1 MKIWRG
7 HLPMP
12 VYTFLE
18 GHDLAGKKVILFST
32 HGGSGLAGTVE
43 TITHLEN
50 GADVV
55 QNAYTISRDDVT
67 EAAPSLSNWLKKLGC

>member
-1 MKIWRG
+1 MKIWWG
-7 HLPMP
+7 DLLMP

-18 GHDLAGKKVILFST
+18 SHDLAGKKVILFST

-43 TITHLEN
+43 TIIHLEN

-67 EAAPSLSNWLKKLGC
+67 EATPSRSNWLKQLGY

>member
-1 MKIWRG
+1 MKIWWG
-7 HLPMP
+7 DLLMP
-12 VYTFLE
+12 VYTFLK

-67 EAAPSLSNWLKKLGC
+67 EAAPSFSNWLKQLGY

>member
-1 MKIWRG
+1 
-7 HLPMP
+7 MP
-12 VYTFLE
+12 VYAFLE

-32 HGGSGLAGTVE
+32 HGGGLAGTVE

-55 QNAYTISRDDVT
+55 QNTHTISREDVT
-67 EAAPSLSNWLKKLGC
+67 EAVPSLSNWLKQLGY